1 MKCYERWACKEV
13 DRYVEAHALDSDP
26 EKLMDLQLALDLF
39 CLYLEKEN
47 NASSAAR
54 VKSFFCKLMDGMPL
68 TPIDISKKPNENPDE
83 WALIRSK
90 PALYQSNRLETLIY
104 RPEIGY
110 SDIGR
115 VICVDAGSGEQFVDR
130 SITKLVD
137 ANLPIKFPY
146 MGDDKVI
153 VMVTRESGDGWIL
166 TDVRSARRV
175 QTGEV
180 YDINA
185 HLLKRKEFLKTKE
198 SDDVICLTD
207 KEREELIKNP
217 TQALNDIIKEKETK

>member
-1 MKCYERWACKEV
+1 MKDYKKWACKEV

-39 CLYLEKEN
+39 DLYLEKRN
-47 NASSAAR
+47 NESSAAR
-54 VKSFFCKLMDGMPL
+54 VKSFFCKLMDCMPL

-83 WALIRSK
+83 WTQIRLK
-90 PALYQSNRLETLIY
+90 PALYQSNRLSTLYY
-104 RPEIGY
+104 RPELGY

-115 VICVDAGSGEQFVDR
+115 VICIDAGSGEQFVDQ

-153 VMVTRESGDGWIL
+153 VMTTREAGDGWVLI
-166 TDVRSARRV
+166 DVRSARRV

-185 HLLKRKEFLKTKE
+185 HLLITKDL
-198 SDDVICLTD
+198 DDVICLTD
-207 KEREELIKNP
+207 KEREELVKNP
-217 TQALNDIIKEKETK
+217 TQTLNDIIKENKEKETK

>member
-1 MKCYERWACKEV
+1 MKDYKKWTLEEV
-13 DRYVEAHALDSDP
+13 DKYVEAHALDSDP
-26 EKLMDLQLALDLF
+26 EKLTDLQLALDLF
-39 CLYLEKEN
+39 SLYLDNEN
-47 NASSAAR
+47 HASSPAR
-54 VKSFFCKLMDGMPL
+54 VKSFFGKLIDGMPL

-90 PALYQSNRLETLIY
+90 PALYQSNRLSTLYY
-104 RPEIGY
+104 RPELGY

-115 VICVDAGSGEQFVDR
+115 VICIDAGSGEQFVDR

-153 VMVTRESGDGWIL
+153 VMVTREAGDGWALI
-166 TDVRSARRV
+166 DVRSARRV

-185 HLLKRKEFLKTKE
+185 HLLITKE
-198 SDDVICLTD
+198 LDDVICLTD
-207 KEREELIKNP
+207 KEREELVKNP

>member
-1 MKCYERWACKEV
+1 MKDYKKWALEEV
-13 DRYVEAHALDSDP
+13 NKYVEAHALDSDQ
-26 EKLMDLQLALDLF
+26 EKLIDLQLALDLF
-39 CLYLEKEN
+39 SLYLDNEN
-47 NASSAAR
+47 HASSPAR
-54 VKSFFCKLMDGMPL
+54 VKSFFGKLIDGMPL

-104 RPEIGY
+104 RPELGY

-115 VICVDAGSGEQFVDR
+115 VICIDAGSGEQFVDPH
-130 SITKLVD
+130 ITKLVD
-137 ANLPIKFPY
+137 VNLPIKFPY

-153 VMVTRESGDGWIL
+153 VMVIREAGDGWLL
-166 TDVRSARRV
+166 TDAISARRV

-185 HLLKRKEFLKTKE
+185 HLLKTKE
-198 SDDVICLTD
+198 LDDVICLTD
-207 KEREELIKNP
+207 KEREELVKNP

>member
-1 MKCYERWACKEV
+1 MKCYEKWARKEV

-26 EKLMDLQLALDLF
+26 EKLMDLQMALDLF
-39 CLYLEKEN
+39 NLYLEKEN

-54 VKSFFCKLMDGMPL
+54 VKSFFCKFMDGMPL

-83 WALIRSK
+83 WTLIRSK
-90 PALYQSNRLETLIY
+90 PALYQSNRLSTLYY
-104 RPEIGY
+104 RPELGY

-115 VICVDAGSGEQFVDR
+115 VICIDAGSGEQFVDR
-130 SITKLVD
+130 SIRKLVD

-153 VMVTRESGDGWIL
+153 VMVIRESGDGWLL

-185 HLLKRKEFLKTKE
+185 HLLKTKE
-198 SDDVICLTD
+198 LDDVICLTD
-207 KEREELIKNP
+207 KECEEFVKNP

>member
-1 MKCYERWACKEV
+1 MKDYKKWACKEI

-26 EKLMDLQLALDLF
+26 EKLIDLQLALDLF
-39 CLYLEKEN
+39 DLYLEKGN
-47 NASSAAR
+47 NTSSAVR

-68 TPIDISKKPNENPDE
+68 TPIDISKKPDENPDE
-83 WALIRSK
+83 WELISSK

-104 RPEIGY
+104 RPELGY
-110 SDIGR
+110 CDIDR
-115 VICVDAGSGEQFVDR
+115 VICIDAGSGEQFIDR

-153 VMVTRESGDGWIL
+153 VIVAREAGDGWVL

-185 HLLKRKEFLKTKE
+185 HLLKTKDL
-198 SDDVICLTD
+198 DDVICLTD

-217 TQALNDIIKEKETK
+217 TQTLNDIIKEKETK

>member
-1 MKCYERWACKEV
+1 MRDYKKWALKEV
-13 DRYVEAHALDSDP
+13 DKYVEAHALDSNSG
-26 EKLMDLQLALDLF
+26 KLLDLQLALDLF
-39 CLYLEKEN
+39 SLYLDNEN
-47 NASSAAR
+47 YASSPAI
-54 VKSFFCKLMDGMPL
+54 VKSFFGKLMDGMPL
-68 TPIDISKKPNENPDE
+68 TPIYISKKPNENPDE
-83 WALIRSK
+83 WALISSK
-90 PALYQSNRLETLIY
+90 PVLYQSNRLSTLY
-104 RPEIGY
+104 YQPELGY

-115 VICVDAGSGEQFVDR
+115 VICIDAGSGEQFVDR

-153 VMVTRESGDGWIL
+153 VMVTREAGDGWVL
-166 TDVRSARRV
+166 TDARSARRV

-185 HLLKRKEFLKTKE
+185 HLLKTKE
-198 SDDVICLTD
+198 LDDIICLTD
-207 KEREELIKNP
+207 KEREELVKNP

>member
-1 MKCYERWACKEV
+1 MKCYKKWACKEV
-13 DRYVEAHALDSDP
+13 DRYVKAHALDSDP
-26 EKLMDLQLALDLF
+26 EKLMDLQLALDLLS
-39 CLYLEKEN
+39 LYLDNEN
-47 NASSAAR
+47 HASSPAR
-54 VKSFFCKLMDGMPL
+54 VKSFFGKLIDGMPL
-68 TPIDISKKPNENPDE
+68 TPIDISKNPNENPDE

-104 RPEIGY
+104 QPELGY

-115 VICVDAGSGEQFVDR
+115 VICIDAGSGEQFVDR

-153 VMVTRESGDGWIL
+153 VMVTREAGDGWVLI
-166 TDVRSARRV
+166 DVRSARRV

-185 HLLKRKEFLKTKE
+185 HLLKTKE
-198 SDDVICLTD
+198 LDDVICLTD
-207 KEREELIKNP
+207 KEREELVKNP

>member
-1 MKCYERWACKEV
+1 MKYYKKWACKEV

-39 CLYLEKEN
+39 CLYLKKRN

-54 VKSFFCKLMDGMPL
+54 VKSFFCKLIDGMPL
-68 TPIDISKKPNENPDE
+68 TPIYISKNPNENPDE

-90 PALYQSNRLETLIY
+90 PALYQSNRLETLFY

-110 SDIGR
+110 SDIRR
-115 VICVDAGSGEQFVDR
+115 VICIDAGSGEQFVDR

-146 MGDDKVI
+146 MGNDKVI
-153 VMVTRESGDGWIL
+153 VMVIREAGDGWVL

-175 QTGEV
+175 KTGEV

-185 HLLKRKEFLKTKE
+185 HLLKTKE
-198 SDDVICLTD
+198 LDDVICLTD
-207 KEREELIKNP
+207 KEREELVKNP
-217 TQALNDIIKEKETK
+217 TQTLNDIIKEIKEKETK

>member
-1 MKCYERWACKEV
+1 MKDYKKWALEEV
-13 DRYVEAHALDSDP
+13 NKYVEAHALDSDSG
-26 EKLMDLQLALDLF
+26 KLIDLQLALDLF
-39 CLYLEKEN
+39 SLYLDNEN
-47 NASSAAR
+47 HASSPAR
-54 VKSFFCKLMDGMPL
+54 VKSFFGKLIDGMPL

-83 WALIRSK
+83 WRLIRSK

-104 RPEIGY
+104 RTEFGY

-115 VICVDAGSGEQFVDR
+115 VICIDAVSGEQFVDPY
-130 SITKLVD
+130 ITKLVD

-153 VMVTRESGDGWIL
+153 VMVTREAGDGWVL
-166 TDVRSARRV
+166 TDARSARRV

-185 HLLKRKEFLKTKE
+185 HLLKTREL
-198 SDDVICLTD
+198 DDVICLTD
-207 KEREELIKNP
+207 KEREEFVKNP

>member
-1 MKCYERWACKEV
+1 MKCYKKWARKEV

-26 EKLMDLQLALDLF
+26 EKLMDLQLALDLLS
-39 CLYLEKEN
+39 LYLDNEN
-47 NASSAAR
+47 HTSSPAR
-54 VKSFFCKLMDGMPL
+54 IKSFFGKLIDGMPL

-90 PALYQSNRLETLIY
+90 PALYQSNRLSTLYY
-104 RPEIGY
+104 RPELGY

-115 VICVDAGSGEQFVDR
+115 VICIDAGSGEQFVDL

-153 VMVTRESGDGWIL
+153 VMVAREAGDGWVL
-166 TDVRSARRV
+166 TDARSARRV

-185 HLLKRKEFLKTKE
+185 HLLKTKE
-198 SDDVICLTD
+198 LDDVICLTN

>member
-1 MKCYERWACKEV
+1 MKCYKKWACKEV
-13 DRYVEAHALDSDP
+13 DRYVKAHALDSDP
-26 EKLMDLQLALDLF
+26 EKLMDLQLALDLLS
-39 CLYLEKEN
+39 LYLDNEN
-47 NASSAAR
+47 HSSSPAR
-54 VKSFFCKLMDGMPL
+54 VKSFFGKLIDGMPL

-104 RPEIGY
+104 RPELGY
-110 SDIGR
+110 SDIDR
-115 VICVDAGSGEQFVDR
+115 VICIDAGSGEQFVDR
-130 SITKLVD
+130 YITKLVD

-153 VMVTRESGDGWIL
+153 VMSTREAGDGWIL

-185 HLLKRKEFLKTKE
+185 HLLKTKE
-198 SDDVICLTD
+198 LDDVICLTD

>member
-1 MKCYERWACKEV
+1 MKCYKKWACKEV

-39 CLYLEKEN
+39 SLYLDNEN

-54 VKSFFCKLMDGMPL
+54 VKSFFCKLIDGMPL

-83 WALIRSK
+83 WSLISSK
-90 PALYQSNRLETLIY
+90 PALYQSSRLETLIY
-104 RPEIGY
+104 QPEFGY

-115 VICVDAGSGEQFVDR
+115 VICVDVGSGEQFVDR

-153 VMVTRESGDGWIL
+153 VMVIREAGDGWVL

-175 QTGEV
+175 KTGEV

-185 HLLKRKEFLKTKE
+185 HLLKTKE
-198 SDDVICLTD
+198 LDDVICLTD
-207 KEREELIKNP
+207 KEREELLKNP

>member
-1 MKCYERWACKEV
+1 
-13 DRYVEAHALDSDP
+13 
-26 EKLMDLQLALDLF
+26 
-39 CLYLEKEN
+39 
-47 NASSAAR
+47 
-54 VKSFFCKLMDGMPL
+54 MDGMPL

-83 WALIRSK
+83 WTLIRSK
-90 PALYQSNRLETLIY
+90 PPLYQSNRLETLIY
-104 RPEIGY
+104 RPELGY

-115 VICVDAGSGEQFVDR
+115 VICIDAGSGEQFVDR

-153 VMVTRESGDGWIL
+153 VMVTREVGDGWALI
-166 TDVRSARRV
+166 DVRSARRV

-185 HLLKRKEFLKTKE
+185 HLLITKE
-198 SDDVICLTD
+198 LDDVICLTD
-207 KEREELIKNP
+207 KEREELVKNP
-217 TQALNDIIKEKETK
+217 AQTLNDIIKEIKEKETK

>member
-1 MKCYERWACKEV
+1 MKTCKKWACKEV

-26 EKLMDLQLALDLF
+26 EKLMDLQMALDLF
-39 CLYLEKEN
+39 NLYLEKEN
-47 NASSAAR
+47 DASSAAR

-68 TPIDISKKPNENPDE
+68 TPIYISKKPNENPDE
-83 WALIRSK
+83 WTLIRSK
-90 PALYQSNRLETLIY
+90 SPLYQSNRLETLIY
-104 RPEIGY
+104 RPELGY

-115 VICVDAGSGEQFVDR
+115 VICIDAGSGEQFVDR
-130 SITKLVD
+130 SIRKLVD

-153 VMVTRESGDGWIL
+153 VMATREAGDGWLL

-185 HLLKRKEFLKTKE
+185 HLLKTKEFLNTKE
-198 SDDVICLTD
+198 FDDVICLTD
-207 KEREELIKNP
+207 KEREELVNSP
-217 TQALNDIIKEKETK
+217 TQAINDIIKEKEIK

>member
-1 MKCYERWACKEV
+1 MKTCKKWACKEV
-13 DRYVEAHALDSDP
+13 DKYVEAHALDSDP

-39 CLYLEKEN
+39 SLYLDNEN
-47 NASSAAR
+47 HASSPAR
-54 VKSFFCKLMDGMPL
+54 VKSFFGKLIDGMPL
-68 TPIDISKKPNENPDE
+68 TPIYISKKPNENSDE
-83 WALIRSK
+83 WALISSK
-90 PALYQSNRLETLIY
+90 PALYQSNRLETLYY
-104 RPEIGY
+104 RPELGY

-115 VICVDAGSGEQFVDR
+115 VICIDVGSGEQFIDR

-153 VMVTRESGDGWIL
+153 VMVTREAGDGWVL
-166 TDVRSARRV
+166 TDARSARRV

-180 YDINA
+180 YDINV
-185 HLLKRKEFLKTKE
+185 HLLKTKE
-198 SDDVICLTD
+198 LDDVICLTD

-217 TQALNDIIKEKETK
+217 TQVLNDIIKEKETK

>member
-1 MKCYERWACKEV
+1 MKTCKKWACKEV
-13 DRYVEAHALDSDP
+13 DKYVEAHALDSDP

-39 CLYLEKEN
+39 DLYLEKEN

-54 VKSFFCKLMDGMPL
+54 VKSFFCKFMDGMPL
-68 TPIDISKKPNENPDE
+68 TPIYISKKPNENPDE

-90 PALYQSNRLETLIY
+90 PALYQSNRLETLYY
-104 RPEIGY
+104 RPELGY

-115 VICVDAGSGEQFVDR
+115 VICIDAGSGEQFVDR

-153 VMVTRESGDGWIL
+153 VMVIREAGDGWVL

-185 HLLKRKEFLKTKE
+185 HLLKTKE
-198 SDDVICLTD
+198 LDDVICLTD
-207 KEREELIKNP
+207 KEREELVKNP

>member
-1 MKCYERWACKEV
+1 MKDYKKWALEEV
-13 DRYVEAHALDSDP
+13 NKYVEVHALDSDP
-26 EKLMDLQLALDLF
+26 EKLTDLQLALDLF
-39 CLYLEKEN
+39 NLYLEKEN
-47 NASSAAR
+47 DASSAAR
-54 VKSFFCKLMDGMPL
+54 VKSFFCKFMDGMPL

-83 WALIRSK
+83 WTLIRSK

-104 RPEIGY
+104 RTEFGY

-115 VICVDAGSGEQFVDR
+115 VICIDAGSGEQFIDP

-153 VMVTRESGDGWIL
+153 VMVIREAGDGWAL

-185 HLLKRKEFLKTKE
+185 HLLKTKE
-198 SDDVICLTD
+198 LDDVICLTD
-207 KEREELIKNP
+207 KEREELVKNP

>member
-1 MKCYERWACKEV
+1 MKCYKKWACKEV

-39 CLYLEKEN
+39 SLYLDNEN
-47 NASSAAR
+47 HASSPAR
-54 VKSFFCKLMDGMPL
+54 VKSFFGKLIDGMPL

-104 RPEIGY
+104 QPELGY

-115 VICVDAGSGEQFVDR
+115 VICIDAGSGEQFVDR

-146 MGDDKVI
+146 MGNDKVI
-153 VMVTRESGDGWIL
+153 VMVTREAGDGWLLI
-166 TDVRSARRV
+166 DVRSARRIK
-175 QTGEV
+175 TGEV

-185 HLLKRKEFLKTKE
+185 HLLKTKE
-198 SDDVICLTD
+198 LNDVICLTD
-207 KEREELIKNP
+207 KEREELVKNP
-217 TQALNDIIKEKETK
+217 TQTLNDIIKEKETK

>member
-1 MKCYERWACKEV
+1 MKCYKKWACKEV
-13 DRYVEAHALDSDP
+13 NRYVEAHALDSDP

-39 CLYLEKEN
+39 CLYLKKRN
-47 NASSAAR
+47 DASSAAR
-54 VKSFFCKLMDGMPL
+54 VKSFFCKFMDGMPL

-104 RPEIGY
+104 RPELGY

-115 VICVDAGSGEQFVDR
+115 VICIDAGSGEQFADR
-130 SITKLVD
+130 SIRKLVD

-153 VMVTRESGDGWIL
+153 VMATREAGDGWLL

-185 HLLKRKEFLKTKE
+185 HLLKTKEFLNTKE
-198 SDDVICLTD
+198 FDDVICLTD
-207 KEREELIKNP
+207 KEREELVNNP
-217 TQALNDIIKEKETK
+217 TQALNYIIKEKETK

>member
-1 MKCYERWACKEV
+1 MKCYKKWARKEV

-26 EKLMDLQLALDLF
+26 EKLIDLQLALDLLS
-39 CLYLEKEN
+39 LYLDNEN
-47 NASSAAR
+47 NASSPAR
-54 VKSFFCKLMDGMPL
+54 VKSFFGKLIDGMPL

-90 PALYQSNRLETLIY
+90 PALYQSNRLSTLYY
-104 RPEIGY
+104 RPELGY

-115 VICVDAGSGEQFVDR
+115 VICIDAGSGEQFVDR

-153 VMVTRESGDGWIL
+153 VMVTREAGDGWALI
-166 TDVRSARRV
+166 DVRSARRV

-185 HLLKRKEFLKTKE
+185 HLLITKE
-198 SDDVICLTD
+198 LDDVICLTD
-207 KEREELIKNP
+207 KEREELVKNP

>member
-1 MKCYERWACKEV
+1 MKCYKKWARKEV

-26 EKLMDLQLALDLF
+26 EKLMDLQLALDLLS
-39 CLYLEKEN
+39 LYLDNEN
-47 NASSAAR
+47 HASSPAR
-54 VKSFFCKLMDGMPL
+54 IKSFFGKLIDGMPL

-90 PALYQSNRLETLIY
+90 PALYQSNRLSTLYY
-104 RPEIGY
+104 RPELGY

-115 VICVDAGSGEQFVDR
+115 VICIDAGSGEQFVDL

-153 VMVTRESGDGWIL
+153 VMVTREAGDGWVLI
-166 TDVRSARRV
+166 DARSARRV

-185 HLLKRKEFLKTKE
+185 HLLITKE
-198 SDDVICLTD
+198 LDDVICLTD

-217 TQALNDIIKEKETK
+217 TQTLNDIIKEKETK

>member
-1 MKCYERWACKEV
+1 MKDYKKWALEEV
-13 DRYVEAHALDSDP
+13 DKYVEAHALDSDP

-47 NASSAAR
+47 DESRAAR
-54 VKSFFCKLMDGMPL
+54 VKSFFCKFMDGMPL

-90 PALYQSNRLETLIY
+90 PALYQSNRLETLFY
-104 RPEIGY
+104 RPELGY
-110 SDIGR
+110 SDIRR
-115 VICVDAGSGEQFVDR
+115 VICIDAGSGEQFVDR

-153 VMVTRESGDGWIL
+153 VMVIREAGDGWIL

-185 HLLKRKEFLKTKE
+185 HLLKIKEFLKTKE
-198 SDDVICLTD
+198 SDDVIYLTD
-207 KEREELIKNP
+207 KEREELVNNP
-217 TQALNDIIKEKETK
+217 TQAINDIIKEKETK

>member
-1 MKCYERWACKEV
+1 MKCYEKWARKEV

-54 VKSFFCKLMDGMPL
+54 VKSFFCKFMDGMPL
-68 TPIDISKKPNENPDE
+68 TPINISKKPNENPDE

-104 RPEIGY
+104 RPELGY

-115 VICVDAGSGEQFVDR
+115 VICIDAGSG
-130 SITKLVD
+130 
-137 ANLPIKFPY
+137 
-146 MGDDKVI
+146 
-153 VMVTRESGDGWIL
+153 
-166 TDVRSARRV
+166 
-175 QTGEV
+175 
-180 YDINA
+180 
-185 HLLKRKEFLKTKE
+185 
-198 SDDVICLTD
+198 
-207 KEREELIKNP
+207 
-217 TQALNDIIKEKETK
+217 

>member
-1 MKCYERWACKEV
+1 MKDYKKWALKEV
-13 DRYVEAHALDSDP
+13 DNYVEAHALDSDP
-26 EKLMDLQLALDLF
+26 EKLTDLQLALDLF
-39 CLYLEKEN
+39 SLYLDNEN
-47 NASSAAR
+47 HASSPAR
-54 VKSFFCKLMDGMPL
+54 VKSFFGKLMDGMPL

-115 VICVDAGSGEQFVDR
+115 VICIDAGSGEQFVDR

-153 VMVTRESGDGWIL
+153 VMVAREAGDGWVL
-166 TDVRSARRV
+166 TDVRSARRI

-185 HLLKRKEFLKTKE
+185 HLLKTKE
-198 SDDVICLTD
+198 LDDVICLTD
-207 KEREELIKNP
+207 KEREELVKNP

>member
-1 MKCYERWACKEV
+1 MKYYKKWACKEV
-13 DRYVEAHALDSDP
+13 DKYVEAHALDSDP

-39 CLYLEKEN
+39 DLYLEKGN

-54 VKSFFCKLMDGMPL
+54 VKSFFGKLMDGMPW
-68 TPIDISKKPNENPDE
+68 TPIYISKKPNENLDE
-83 WALIRSK
+83 WTLISSK
-90 PALYQSNRLETLIY
+90 PALYQSSRLSTLY
-104 RPEIGY
+104 YSPEFGY

-115 VICVDAGSGEQFVDR
+115 VICIDAGSGEQFVER

-153 VMVTRESGDGWIL
+153 VMVTREAGDGWALI
-166 TDVRSARRV
+166 DVRSARRV

-185 HLLKRKEFLKTKE
+185 HLLITKDL
-198 SDDVICLTD
+198 DDVICLTD
-207 KEREELIKNP
+207 KEREELVKNP

>member
-1 MKCYERWACKEV
+1 MKCYKKWARKEV
-13 DRYVEAHALDSDP
+13 DKYVEAHALDSDP
-26 EKLMDLQLALDLF
+26 EKLMDLQLALDLLS
-39 CLYLEKEN
+39 LYLDNEN
-47 NASSAAR
+47 NSSSAAR

-68 TPIDISKKPNENPDE
+68 TPIYISKKPNENPDE

-90 PALYQSNRLETLIY
+90 PALYQSNRLSTLYY
-104 RPEIGY
+104 RPELGY

-115 VICVDAGSGEQFVDR
+115 VICIDAGSGEQFVDR

-153 VMVTRESGDGWIL
+153 VMVTREAGDGWVL
-166 TDVRSARRV
+166 TDARSARRV

-185 HLLKRKEFLKTKE
+185 HLLKTKE
-198 SDDVICLTD
+198 LDDVICLTD
-207 KEREELIKNP
+207 KECEELIKNP